1 MTDIYAR
8 FCENDAVLFGNER
21 PANLNENWP
30 FLPTYE
36 AFKNLRRLD
45 LRNLTGDLPDL
56 YLNVAEVLLN
66 SPNIKVL
73 ALEISYI
80 YWEETDR
87 TRYLHVDFLRSVTA
101 YFHQLAEER
110 GHPGIKLAIEH
121 LVLGLGVFDTAS
133 EMLDEDFECLSSI
146 TNLSKLQTLQLLN
159 YRTARQPGWW
169 DNYQDLNPKILR
181 AATNLR
187 KLGLD
192 VLSKGAVG
200 LVKSLLG
207 TSKIFREIKIEKLLN
222 YAELSGL
229 SREWPPPRPEILGGG
244 WREVLVGGSAF
255 DRCEN
260 SDIRHVLDL
269 FRQCKDLED
278 IALPYISW
286 VRLAL
291 ADFCMN

>member
-1 MTDIYAR
+1 M
-8 FCENDAVLFGNER
+8 
-21 PANLNENWP
+21 
-30 FLPTYE
+30 
-36 AFKNLRRLD
+36 
-45 LRNLTGDLPDL
+45 
-56 YLNVAEVLLN
+56 
-66 SPNIKVL
+66 
-73 ALEISYI
+73 
-80 YWEETDR
+80 
-87 TRYLHVDFLRSVTA
+87 
-101 YFHQLAEER
+101 
-110 GHPGIKLAIEH
+110 PG
-121 LVLGLGVFDTAS
+121 
-133 EMLDEDFECLSSI
+133 EDFEFLFSI
-146 TNLSKLQTLQLLN
+146 TNLSKLRAPQFLN

-169 DNYQDLNPKILR
+169 DNYQDLNPQILR